1 MAITYNI
8 AEAYTGTR
16 TTSMPDPD
24 NEGETIE
31 ETVNVTDV
39 EVTFTDDSYT
49 PDKVHTRMVNVCF
62 DSEGAYDDTAATS
75 LTQVLVIE
83 LSMSNMLNNSRPAV
97 NSLNWLRKPLENL
110 LFASVNTYST
120 PKSALL

>member
-8 AEAYTGTR
+8 ANAYTGTR

-31 ETVNVTDV
+31 TTTNVVDV

-49 PDKVHTRMVNVCF
+49 PNKVHTRMVNVCF
-62 DSEGAYDDTAATS
+62 DSEGAYDNDST
-75 LTQVLVIE
+75 LVRVGE
-83 LSMSNMLNNSRPAV
+83 VMAGVQHKM
-97 NSLNWLRKPLENL
+97 
-110 LFASVNTYST
+110 
-120 PKSALL
+120 ALGVIS